1 MGDYQDVA
9 NRPQGGGAEL
19 CGCGLPL
26 KYAISS
32 SEKNPN
38 RPYAAC
44 PQPKGQ
50 GCGQFN
56 FLDEPAKK
64 NKYQR
69 KAPANR
75 YNPVAVQVQPRL
87 SGVPVSDAP
96 PVLPPR
102 NIPAPTPA
110 PMVQQPAY
118 QSAPVYSA
126 GPARND
132 SVVPAVECNNT
143 RISVTLEQMLV
154 HVQQMTGLL
163 QRIAD
168 EAERQPGSPYVR
180 EESKDEQ

>member
-1 MGDYQDVA
+1 MADYQDVA
-9 NRPQGGGAEL
+9 NRPTEL

-26 KYAISS
+26 KYAIST

-56 FLDEPAKK
+56 FLDEAPKK

-75 YNPVAVQVQPRL
+75 YNPVAVLPVQPY
-87 SGVPVSDAP
+87 PVQLPVAAAQL

-102 NIPAPTPA
+102 NYNNTTTPV
-110 PMVQQPAY
+110 VQQPSY
-118 QSAPVYSA
+118 QPAPVHNS
-126 GPARND
+126 GPGRDVA
-132 SVVPAVECNNT
+132 VAPAVQSDTT